1 MNKEMSS
8 LTLAVNE
15 FNRLSE
21 ELGYDINPP
30 YKGTLPTHDFGCGI
44 TQLAQFWLQ
53 YNELLRISNGLSADG
68 HTCYGLSTA
77 SNEPGLIEFNDALN
91 TPGFEFDG
99 MHGRIVI
106 GENNTDTLYYDT
118 VTKRWESCDRIGTE
132 NVWESCDTLAELIET
147 KIKLLKIK

>member
-21 ELGYDINPP
+21 EPGYDINPP
-30 YKGTLPTHDFGCGI
+30 YKGTLPAHDFGRGI

-53 YNELLRISNGLSADG
+53 YNELLRISNGLFADG
-68 HTCYGLSTA
+68 HAFYGLSTA

-91 TPGFEFDG
+91 TLGFEFDG

-106 GENNTDTLYYDT
+106 GEDNTDTLYYDT

-132 NVWESCDTLAELIET
+132 NVWEFCDTLAELIET
-147 KIKLLKIK
+147 QTTMLKIK

>member
-1 MNKEMSS
+1 M
-8 LTLAVNE
+8 
-15 FNRLSE
+15 
-21 ELGYDINPP
+21 
-30 YKGTLPTHDFGCGI
+30 
-44 TQLAQFWLQ
+44 
-53 YNELLRISNGLSADG
+53 SNGLSADG

-132 NVWESCDTLAELIET
+132 NVWESCDTLAELIEA